1 MDRLK
6 SRVDRNCGMPDDFL
20 SHRMLE
26 KPPGSKCRHML
37 SCPLIPLF
45 LIAGSFLPLPVGE
58 TPWLVK
64 ERHHN
69 MELYAQFSPDVAV
82 LWRNMDEVGEEL
94 KTLLDVSSSGQPV
107 QIILF
112 RDHASYLR
120 YLAARIPQAR
130 LRKAIYY
137 RNGSISQIYAYQSRS
152 LIADL
157 RHEMT
162 HVLLHQHLPFLP
174 LWLDEGI
181 AEYIE
186 EPAHIRTASNRLKTA
201 RWKGRTGWRPS
212 LKSLE
217 SIPSADD
224 MDADDYRD
232 SWAWTCLL
240 LNESPETLNLLQLY
254 LARIH
259 KGEAPGPFSGF
270 AEGQSPGSLTRANS
284 YFPKFVIRVA
294 SGSNR
299 ER

>member
-1 MDRLK
+1 MA
-6 SRVDRNCGMPDDFL
+6 DDFL
-20 SHRMLE
+20 SNRMLE
-26 KPPGSKCRHML
+26 HRPGSECRHML
-37 SCPLIPLF
+37 SCPLIPLL
-45 LIAGSFLPLPVGE
+45 LIVRSFLPLPDSE

-64 ERHHN
+64 EQHHN
-69 MELYAQFSPDVAV
+69 IELYAQFSPDVGV

-120 YLAARIPQAR
+120 YLSARIPQAR
-130 LRKAIYY
+130 QRKAIYY
-137 RNGSISQIYAYQSRS
+137 RNGSTSQIYAFQNRS

-186 EPAHIRTASNRLKTA
+186 EPAHSRTTSNRLKTA
-201 RWKGRTGWRPS
+201 RWKSRTGWRPS

-217 SIPSADD
+217 AIPSADD

-240 LNESPETLNLLQLY
+240 LNESPESLEMLQHY
-254 LARIH
+254 VSRIH
-259 KGEAPGPFSGF
+259 QGEAPGPFSRF

-284 YFPKFVIRVA
+284 YFPKFAIRVA
-294 SGSNR
+294 SGSSR